1 MTEKEP
7 KDPQQKLVIEKIS
20 PVLIEDEMKRSYI
33 DYAMSVIVGR
43 ALPDVRDGLKPVHRR
58 IIYAMNEQGMTY
70 DKPYKKS
77 ARIVGDVLGKY
88 HPHGDIAVYDSLV
101 RMVQDF
107 SLRYPLIDGQGNF
120 GCFTGDTKIKL
131 LDGTEKSFE
140 ELAKLSP
147 DEIFYV
153 YSIDDNGQIVVG
165 EGKNAR
171 LTRRNA
177 ELIELTID
185 NGEKIR
191 CTPDHRFMLRDGTY
205 KEAKDLTPD
214 DCLMPGYFDTA
225 QIKEGLNEYLR
236 VFQPASEEYDFVHHI
251 ADEFNA
257 QRGIARVFGGPFV
270 RHHKNFNRMDNSP
283 TNIVRMDF
291 LEHLHLHAE
300 NITELWEDDEF
311 RELQKQGVKRY
322 YDDHPEVR
330 EQRRNIFI
338 NQNKQEE
345 FRKENASRSSA
356 GIKRYYSQN
365 PQACAEISM
374 RMKALW
380 EDEDYR
386 SRMRTALANIEKREL
401 SPEEKARIAQ
411 IISEKSRQMWKNEEK
426 RSQIV
431 EAISRAL
438 SSEKVRAK
446 LSENSRRNWQNP
458 DYRAKYS
465 EDHFSKMALKS
476 WEKPETRVMHREKI
490 ARQWQDLS
498 FCDAQRKGVIHSNE
512 LRIQQNPAMMS
523 ELAACAACTLEKKWT
538 DPEYKNTV
546 MRQKIAGYVAQLLK
560 KYEVITPDVYES
572 NRDKNWIPRI
582 ETALKY
588 FDNFDHLLTA
598 AQNYNHHIISKRF
611 LDGHTDTY
619 DITVDGYHNFLLA
632 SGVFVH
638 NSIDGDSAAAMRYT
652 EVRLGKISEE
662 IFGDI
667 DKETV
672 DFVPNYDDS
681 LKEPS
686 VMPCKLPN
694 LLINGSTGIAV
705 GMATN
710 MPPHNLGEIIDGI
723 TLVIDN
729 PEAGFNDL
737 FKVVKGP
744 DFPTAGFIYGR
755 QGIIDAF
762 STGRGSIKMRA
773 RATIEEIKGK
783 EQIIV
788 TELPYQVNKAKLI
801 ENIAG
806 LVRDKKIAGI
816 TDLRDE
822 SDKDG
827 IRIVMEISRQ
837 AQGNIILNQLYQH
850 TQLEDSFGVINL
862 ALVDGQP
869 RLLTLKD
876 LMVNYINHRKQ
887 VIIRRTQFE
896 LRKAEARAH
905 ILEGLIIALDHI
917 DEVIKLIRASKT
929 PDEARAGLVATFS
942 LSEEQAKA
950 ILDMKLQ
957 RLTGLEREKI
967 DAEYSELLKIIA
979 SLKELLASE
988 MKILALIKTE
998 LADIRS
1004 RFADKRRTEII
1015 ESTGDLLTEDLI
1027 PKEDVVITISN
1038 SGYIKRISVD
1048 SYRQQH
1054 RGGKGVIGME
1064 TKEEDFVSDL
1074 FIGNTH
1080 DYMLFFTD
1088 RGKVYWL
1095 KVYGIPTAGRQARGT
1110 AIVNLLQIEQG
1121 ENITA
1126 YTPVSGFD
1134 EKHFLLMVTKKGT
1147 AKKTALTEFSNP
1159 RKSGIIAISLDEGDK
1174 LVSVKLTDGTKNFVI
1189 GTKHGKAIRFNEND
1203 VRSMG
1208 RNAGGV
1214 RGIRLLG
1221 EDEVVSAAVVEE
1233 GSTLLTVTENGYGKR
1248 TEFEEYRAMN
1258 RGGQGVI
1265 TIDVSI
1271 RNGNVVDIRTVHED
1285 DEIMVTTS
1293 KGIVI
1298 RVPVSGIKVQGRN
1311 TQGVRIM
1318 KVDGGDRVV
1327 GVARLAKEEEKV
1339 VQEKLEDAATEEE
1352 KTEMNA
1358 EKQA

>member
-1 MTEKEP
+1 MTDQEP
-7 KDPQQKLVIEKIS
+7 KDPQQKLVVEKIS
-20 PVLIEDEMKRSYI
+20 PVNIEDEMKRSYI

-58 IIYAMNEQGMTY
+58 ILYAMNEQGMTH

-88 HPHGDIAVYDSLV
+88 HPHGDIAVYDTLV

-120 GCFTGDTKIKL
+120 G
-131 LDGTEKSFE
+131 
-140 ELAKLSP
+140 
-147 DEIFYV
+147 
-153 YSIDDNGQIVVG
+153 
-165 EGKNAR
+165 
-171 LTRRNA
+171 
-177 ELIELTID
+177 
-185 NGEKIR
+185 
-191 CTPDHRFMLRDGTY
+191 
-205 KEAKDLTPD
+205 
-214 DCLMPGYFDTA
+214 
-225 QIKEGLNEYLR
+225 
-236 VFQPASEEYDFVHHI
+236 
-251 ADEFNA
+251 
-257 QRGIARVFGGPFV
+257 
-270 RHHKNFNRMDNSP
+270 
-283 TNIVRMDF
+283 
-291 LEHLHLHAE
+291 
-300 NITELWEDDEF
+300 
-311 RELQKQGVKRY
+311 
-322 YDDHPEVR
+322 
-330 EQRRNIFI
+330 
-338 NQNKQEE
+338 
-345 FRKENASRSSA
+345 
-356 GIKRYYSQN
+356 
-365 PQACAEISM
+365 
-374 RMKALW
+374 
-380 EDEDYR
+380 
-386 SRMRTALANIEKREL
+386 
-401 SPEEKARIAQ
+401 
-411 IISEKSRQMWKNEEK
+411 
-426 RSQIV
+426 
-431 EAISRAL
+431 
-438 SSEKVRAK
+438 
-446 LSENSRRNWQNP
+446 
-458 DYRAKYS
+458 
-465 EDHFSKMALKS
+465 
-476 WEKPETRVMHREKI
+476 
-490 ARQWQDLS
+490 
-498 FCDAQRKGVIHSNE
+498 
-512 LRIQQNPAMMS
+512 
-523 ELAACAACTLEKKWT
+523 
-538 DPEYKNTV
+538 
-546 MRQKIAGYVAQLLK
+546 
-560 KYEVITPDVYES
+560 
-572 NRDKNWIPRI
+572 
-582 ETALKY
+582 
-588 FDNFDHLLTA
+588 
-598 AQNYNHHIISKRF
+598 
-611 LDGHTDTY
+611 
-619 DITVDGYHNFLLA
+619 
-632 SGVFVH
+632 
-638 NSIDGDSAAAMRYT
+638 SIDGDSAAAMRYT

-662 IFGDI
+662 ILGDI
-667 DKETV
+667 EKETV

-686 VMPCKLPN
+686 VLPCKLPN

-710 MPPHNLGEIIDGI
+710 MPPHNLGEVIDGI
-723 TLVIDN
+723 TMVIDR
-729 PEAGFNDL
+729 PEAGLNDL
-737 FKVVKGP
+737 LTVVKGP

-762 STGRGSIKMRA
+762 TTGRGSIKMRA

-822 SDKDG
+822 SDKEG

-837 AQGNIILNQLYQH
+837 AHANIILNQLYSH

-876 LMVNYINHRKQ
+876 LMVNYINHRKK
-887 VIIRRTQFE
+887 VIIRRTRFE
-896 LRKAEARAH
+896 LRKAEQRAH
-905 ILEGLIIALDHI
+905 ILEGLRIALDHI

-929 PDEARAGLVATFS
+929 PDEARVGLVATFS

-967 DAEYSELLKIIA
+967 DAEYDELLKIIA

-988 MKILALIKTE
+988 IKILSLIKTE

-1015 ESTGDLLTEDLI
+1015 ESTGDLVTEDLI
-1027 PKEDVVITISN
+1027 TKEEDVITISN

-1121 ENITA
+1121 EKITA

-1159 RKSGIIAISLDEGDK
+1159 RKSGIIAISLEDGDK
-1174 LVSVKLTDGTKNFVI
+1174 LVSVKLTDGTKDVVI

-1203 VRSMG
+1203 VRDMG
-1208 RNAGGV
+1208 RGAYGV
-1214 RGIRLLG
+1214 RGIRLVG

-1248 TEFEEYRAMN
+1248 TIFEEYRAMN

-1293 KGIVI
+1293 KGIII

-1327 GVARLAKEEEKV
+1327 GVARLAKEEESGEEK
-1339 VQEKLEDAATEEE
+1339 KLEGLGEIKGE
-1352 KTEMNA
+1352 
-1358 EKQA
+1358 

>member
-140 ELAKLSP
+140 ELSKLSP
-147 DEIFYV
+147 DETFYV
-153 YSIDDNGQIVVG
+153 YSVDEKGQIVVG

-171 LTRRNA
+171 LTRRNTKI
-177 ELIELTID
+177 IELKLD

-191 CTPDHRFMLRDGTY
+191 CTPDHRFMLLDGTY
-205 KEAKDLTPD
+205 KEAQDLTTD
-214 DCLMPGYFDTA
+214 DSLMPGYFDTA
-225 QIKEGLNEYLR
+225 K
-236 VFQPASEEYDFVHHI
+236 
-251 ADEFNA
+251 
-257 QRGIARVFGGPFV
+257 
-270 RHHKNFNRMDNSP
+270 
-283 TNIVRMDF
+283 
-291 LEHLHLHAE
+291 
-300 NITELWEDDEF
+300 
-311 RELQKQGVKRY
+311 
-322 YDDHPEVR
+322 
-330 EQRRNIFI
+330 
-338 NQNKQEE
+338 
-345 FRKENASRSSA
+345 
-356 GIKRYYSQN
+356 
-365 PQACAEISM
+365 
-374 RMKALW
+374 
-380 EDEDYR
+380 
-386 SRMRTALANIEKREL
+386 
-401 SPEEKARIAQ
+401 
-411 IISEKSRQMWKNEEK
+411 
-426 RSQIV
+426 
-431 EAISRAL
+431 
-438 SSEKVRAK
+438 
-446 LSENSRRNWQNP
+446 
-458 DYRAKYS
+458 
-465 EDHFSKMALKS
+465 
-476 WEKPETRVMHREKI
+476 
-490 ARQWQDLS
+490 
-498 FCDAQRKGVIHSNE
+498 
-512 LRIQQNPAMMS
+512 
-523 ELAACAACTLEKKWT
+523 
-538 DPEYKNTV
+538 
-546 MRQKIAGYVAQLLK
+546 
-560 KYEVITPDVYES
+560 
-572 NRDKNWIPRI
+572 
-582 ETALKY
+582 
-588 FDNFDHLLTA
+588 
-598 AQNYNHHIISKRF
+598 NYNHKIISKSF
-611 LDGHTDTY
+611 LDEHADTY
-619 DITVDGYHNFLLA
+619 DITVDRYHNFLLA

-710 MPPHNLGEIIDGI
+710 MPPHNLGEVIDGI

-729 PEAGFNDL
+729 PDAGLNDL

-1121 ENITA
+1121 EKITA
-1126 YTPVSGFD
+1126 YIPVSGFD

-1327 GVARLAKEEEKV
+1327 GVATLAKEEEKV

-1352 KTEMNA
+1352 KTQMNA
-1358 EKQA
+1358 ENQG